1 MPTLKLL
8 ALHDEEKCD
17 TKYFNSNT
25 YKKYSTR
32 RFNICIHIG
41 SNEIEISLFVT
52 YNFIKNGTNVNG
64 RAAIIP
70 AL

>member
-1 MPTLKLL
+1 ML

-25 YKKYSTR
+25 YKKCSTR
-32 RFNICIHIG
+32 RFNIYVRIG
-41 SNEIEISLFVT
+41 LNKIEICLFVT
-52 YNFIKNGTNVNG
+52 YNLNKNRTNVNG
-64 RAAIIP
+64 QAAIIP

>member
-1 MPTLKLL
+1 ML

-17 TKYFNSNT
+17 AKYFNSNT
-25 YKKYSTR
+25 YEKCSTR
-32 RFNICIHIG
+32 RFNIYERIG
-41 SNEIEISLFVT
+41 SNEIEICLFVT
-52 YNFIKNGTNVNG
+52 YNFNKNGTIVDG